1 MRHLKLTQ
9 GYYALVDD
17 EDYERVVAAGP
28 WHAGVRPKTVYA
40 VHTRLDQGKLYLHR
54 FILCV
59 DNDNL
64 EVDHED
70 HNGLNCQRYN
80 LRKSTRKQNGRNLQ
94 KTRGKTKYMGYYW
107 CKGKWQG
114 AIGMNPRMYLGRFT
128 SEEEAARAYDKAA
141 RKLYGKFAHLN
152 FPKEN

>member
-1 MRHLKLTQ
+1 MLACASCLPRTSALHAASTRCCMMTRSALCGLSRRIMRHLKLTQ

-64 EVDHED
+64 EV
-70 HNGLNCQRYN
+70 
-80 LRKSTRKQNGRNLQ
+80 
-94 KTRGKTKYMGYYW
+94 
-107 CKGKWQG
+107 
-114 AIGMNPRMYLGRFT
+114 
-128 SEEEAARAYDKAA
+128 
-141 RKLYGKFAHLN
+141 
-152 FPKEN
+152 